1 MWIRTQDKET
11 LLNVNCID
19 VYNLNKNEWIIE
31 ACGNDLGT
39 YESKER
45 AIEVLDDIQ
54 KLLKSET
61 YFDRSKLV
69 EYVISK
75 NISARKVYQM
85 PEE

>member
-19 VYNLNKNEWIIE
+19 VYNLNKNEWTIE

-39 YESKER
+39 YNSKER
-45 AIEVLDDIQ
+45 ALEVLDEIHDEI
-54 KLLKSET
+54 SN
-61 YFDRSKLV
+61 
-69 EYVISK
+69 YVGTMAQI
-75 NISARKVYQM
+75 VYEM

>member
-39 YESKER
+39 YNSKER
-45 AIEVLDDIQ
+45 ALEVLDEIQERIERKRVFVDEYGDIRV
-54 KLLKSET
+54 KRK
-61 YFDRSKLV
+61 D
-69 EYVISK
+69 
-75 NISARKVYQM
+75 NAKVYEM
-85 PEE
+85 PEK

>member
-45 AIEVLDDIQ
+45 AIEVLDEIQ
-54 KLLKSET
+54 KLLIAMPRTEIPFN
-61 YFDRSKLV
+61 Y
-69 EYVISK
+69 I
-75 NISARKVYQM
+75 VYQM
-85 PEE
+85 PEV